1 MLIAFCGIDG
11 SGKTTQI
18 VRLKHSLE
26 QRGLSVFCTKEP
38 TDWYRKDER
47 VRRLL
52 NREGESD
59 KLIAEELALF
69 AAADRLRH
77 IQTDIIPNEAEGK
90 IVITDR
96 YVYSTYAYFMARGI
110 NDFKW
115 LQSLN
120 RYVPIPDLTFYLDV
134 DPVEAV
140 RRIIARDGKSQKK
153 EETDLQAMNTVR
165 NVFISQPWGAI
176 NNYHV
181 IKGNNDI
188 DAKSKII
195 ERIVFEHI
203 DRQSLPSR

>member
-18 VRLKHSLE
+18 TQLKQSLE
-26 QRGLSVFCTKEP
+26 RKGFSVFCTKEP

-52 NREGESD
+52 NREGASD

-90 IVITDR
+90 VVITDR

-120 RYVPIPDLTFYLDV
+120 RYVPVPDLTFYLDV

-140 RRIIARDGKSQKK
+140 RRIIARDGKSRKK
-153 EETDLQAMNTVR
+153 EETDLHAMNTVR

-176 NNYHV
+176 DNYHV
-181 IKGNNDI
+181 IGGNDDI
-188 DAKSKII
+188 CTKSKII
-195 ERIVFEHI
+195 ERIVCEYI
-203 DRQSLPSR
+203 DRHSESSR